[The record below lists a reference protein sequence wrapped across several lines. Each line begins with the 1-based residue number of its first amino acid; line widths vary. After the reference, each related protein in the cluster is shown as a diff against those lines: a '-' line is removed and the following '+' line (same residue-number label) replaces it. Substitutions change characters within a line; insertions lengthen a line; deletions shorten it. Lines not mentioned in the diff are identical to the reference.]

1 MDYSD
6 YKLVR
11 DTAWKCLIDCGI
23 SELPVKLSLICRKYN
38 VEIIKN
44 SSLSPNSS
52 FRLKP
57 NERATVIIKDRFIIV
72 DDTESPQAQR
82 YSIAHELGHLLI
94 GNTNEP
100 MAERFAISLLAPA
113 CVLWGCNIRTA
124 QEIASVCDISIT
136 AAKIREA
143 RMTVLYERNKFLTS
157 PLEQNVYENFKE
169 FIERFNL

>member
-6 YKLVR
+6 YKIVR
-11 DTAWKCLIDCGI
+11 DTAWKCLIECGI
-23 SELPVKLSLICRKYN
+23 SELPVKLSIICRKYN

-44 SSLSPNSS
+44 SSLSPDSP
-52 FRLKP
+52 FRLKS
-57 NERATVIIKDRFIIV
+57 NERATVIIKERFIIV

-124 QEIASVCDISIT
+124 QDIASICDISIT

>member
-11 DTAWKCLIDCGI
+11 DTAWKCLIECGI
-23 SELPVKLSLICRKYN
+23 SDLPVKLSIICRKYN

-44 SSLSPNSS
+44 SSLSPNSP

-124 QEIASVCDISIT
+124 QDIASICDISIT

>member
-44 SSLSPNSS
+44 SSLSPNSP

-124 QEIASVCDISIT
+124 QDIASICDISIT

-143 RMTVLYERNKFLTS
+143 RMTVLYERNKFLIS

>member
-11 DTAWKCLIDCGI
+11 DTAWKCLIDCGV
-23 SELPVKLSLICRKYN
+23 SELPVKLSLICRNYN

-44 SSLSPNSS
+44 SSLSPNSP

-57 NERATVIIKDRFIIV
+57 NERATVIIKERFIIV
-72 DDTESPQAQR
+72 DDTESRQAQR
-82 YSIAHELGHLLI
+82 YSIAHELGHLLL

-136 AAKIREA
+136 AAKIRET
-143 RMTVLYERNKFLTS
+143 RMGVLYERNRFLTS